1 MDKRIGMKRY
11 ALTYHPMAQRM
22 LESIYEWGVHDSG
35 ARAAQKFLK
44 KLVGEIKS
52 LCEMPTMGAFEPMLQ
67 DRSFGYRSFV
77 VHRYF
82 KVIYL
87 IDEAEHAIRIVDIWD
102 TRMNTDDLQS
112 HIDKKL

>member
-44 KLVGEIKS
+44 ELVGEIKS
-52 LCEMPTMGAFEPMLQ
+52 LC
-67 DRSFGYRSFV
+67 V

-102 TRMNTDDLQS
+102 TRMNPNDLQS
-112 HIDKKL
+112 HIYKKL